1 MAFNQYWI
9 AWIFGMLLPLGFKL
23 GHHLFKT
30 DRTQVKFS
38 RAIAEF
44 IFLDPSAA
52 FKTTLNLS
60 AELVLGA
67 IYIDQLPAPYMPVFE
82 MPQHWAAA
90 FFLALMAELLVP
102 LAVDGIVEWV
112 KKKIKKFAET

>member
-1 MAFNQYWI
+1 MNGYWI
-9 AWIFGMLLPLGFKL
+9 PWICGMLLPLGFKL

-30 DRTQVKFS
+30 ERAQVSFS

-44 IFLDPSAA
+44 IFLDPTAA

-67 IYIDQLPAPYMPVFE
+67 IYIDNLPAPYMPAFE

-90 FFLALMAELLVP
+90 FFLALMAELIVP
-102 LAVDGIVEWV
+102 LAVDGIVEWC
-112 KKKIKKFAET
+112 KRKIKKFTET